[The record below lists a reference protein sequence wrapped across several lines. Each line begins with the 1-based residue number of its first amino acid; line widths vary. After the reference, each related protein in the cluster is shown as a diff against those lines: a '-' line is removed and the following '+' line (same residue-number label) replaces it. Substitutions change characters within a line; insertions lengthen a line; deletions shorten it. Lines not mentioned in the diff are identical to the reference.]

1 MLSLGN
7 PTLSV
12 KRARSRYW
20 TTDMPRLDGQQFND
34 YVWVDGEPVPR
45 SEIHQA
51 AGFTKRDP
59 EYLLEKNKQ
68 KQERKK

>member
-1 MLSLGN
+1 MSAHEKLG
-7 PTLSV
+7 
-12 KRARSRYW
+12 
-20 TTDMPRLDGQQFND
+20 GQFND
-34 YVWVDGEPVPR
+34 YIWVDGEPVAR
-45 SEIHQA
+45 EEVRQA

>member
-1 MLSLGN
+1 
-7 PTLSV
+7 
-12 KRARSRYW
+12 
-20 TTDMPRLDGQQFND
+20 MPRLDGNQFND

-59 EYLLEKNKQ
+59 EYLLEKNKA
-68 KQERKK
+68 KQERKKK